1 VNLIPG
7 FEGPDDPP
15 CRQDGCEYEP
25 KPHGRSHLPVTFVLV
40 VSGPGYAAQFRVG
53 ASYLDSEALGNV
65 FADLH
70 AHVWRD
76 WCRLT
81 RARAA

>member
-1 VNLIPG
+1 MIRPG
-7 FEGPDDPP
+7 FESDDDVP
-15 CRQDGCEYEP
+15 CRAPECDYQP
-25 KPHGRSHLPVTFVLV
+25 VPHGRSHLPTAFVLL

-53 ASYLDSEALGNV
+53 TSYLDERALEDV

-70 AHVWRD
+70 AHVWQD

-81 RARAA
+81 RKRA